1 MRWTLCQLGPPIQ
14 YAQICGLLTLKLKSG
29 RLEFAAERLGQA
41 LRRGAHHRRQARLVA
56 LHWQTQGQ
64 RADQATPSARS
75 PFSATTRSRRALAQ
89 TAPGAPANAISTRP
103 PAPRS
108 SGSRFA
114 VLKDVP
120 TIAESGYKGFEATD
134 WKALLAPAGTPADL
148 VKRLNAEVE
157 KALKQ
162 PETIAKLNAE
172 GSEALGGSP
181 QRFADF
187 LKTEHARWG
196 ALVKESG
203 AQVD

>member
-1 MRWTLCQLGPPIQ
+1 
-14 YAQICGLLTLKLKSG
+14 
-29 RLEFAAERLGQA
+29 
-41 LRRGAHHRRQARLVA
+41 
-56 LHWQTQGQ
+56 
-64 RADQATPSARS
+64 
-75 PFSATTRSRRALAQ
+75 
-89 TAPGAPANAISTRP
+89 
-103 PAPRS
+103 
-108 SGSRFA
+108 

-181 QRFADF
+181 KRFADF

-196 ALVKESG
+196 ALAKESG

>member
-29 RLEFAAERLGQA
+29 RLEFAAERLG
-41 LRRGAHHRRQARLVA
+41 
-56 LHWQTQGQ
+56 
-64 RADQATPSARS
+64 
-75 PFSATTRSRRALAQ
+75 
-89 TAPGAPANAISTRP
+89 
-103 PAPRS
+103 
-108 SGSRFA
+108 
-114 VLKDVP
+114 
-120 TIAESGYKGFEATD
+120 
-134 WKALLAPAGTPADL
+134 
-148 VKRLNAEVE
+148 E

-203 AQVD
+203 AQAD